1 MAATER
7 FQGWPWVMLNGFIT
21 LFLGLII
28 WRHFPQDSFF
38 VLGVFVG
45 IDLIFCGWSWIFL
58 ALGIRSAFPNKV

>member
-1 MAATER
+1 
-7 FQGWPWVMLNGFIT
+7 MLNGFIT